1 MKLLSAILIS
11 AALTFGFPHIALAD
25 CGQCAQKAPHSHK
38 KHCEKQCKD
47 AKNKKA
53 CQKKCIA
60 KHDAKKK
67 KS

>member
-1 MKLLSAILIS
+1 MKLFSALVVS
-11 AALTFGFPHIALAD
+11 AALTFGFSQVAVAD
-25 CGQCAQKAPHSHK
+25 CGQCARKAPHSHE

-53 CQKKCIA
+53 CQKKCIE

-67 KS
+67 K